1 MLVPQRSDDDGVGTA
16 AQRLA
21 PFALCGLVAF
31 AIVPLSGGI
40 HIRWAE
46 VGVAF
51 LITVALGL
59 AALLWPRLTEPRH
72 AEPGALIALVA
83 IALLRDATGGARG
96 GYGVTV
102 IVPVLWVALYGT
114 RAQLWRVLLGVA
126 LVFVVPLLAV
136 GAPRY
141 APTGWR
147 TAPLTLLACTL
158 VGVVVQELLA
168 RERASGE
175 QLQAEHDRS
184 AAILSS
190 MREGWALTRDGTIV
204 DVNPALS
211 ALTGFTREQLVGTR
225 TPFPFWPAD
234 RMSEIERIRRRVK
247 HDNGGTFETTFQ
259 RADGSRFVAEVT
271 AVPVPQADDGP
282 TVFLNT
288 MRDVTERRAAEHA
301 MEERGEQLAQL
312 ATVTRVVAHANPDDA
327 RETVCGLALRITSAT
342 TATIRQLDET
352 DDPDARRAIDT
363 RTAVFLP
370 SGPHGADAELF
381 QPILDEGRAIGVLAL
396 TWTTPKQALDA
407 SETHLL
413 ELLANEAAVA
423 LVKAAAHAE
432 LERLVRTD
440 PLTGL
445 PNRRALAEHQERELA
460 AAGRSGRPLSLAII
474 DLDRFKVY
482 NDTHGHPA
490 GDALLR
496 AATAGWRERLRAT
509 DMLARWGGEEFCLL
523 LPGCD
528 EDDACALIE
537 QLRPVVPEGQTF
549 SAGVAVWTPGTSAEQ
564 LVAQADAAL
573 YRAKRDGRN
582 RTATAVGARVA

>member
-1 MLVPQRSDDDGVGTA
+1 M
-16 AQRLA
+16 
-21 PFALCGLVAF
+21 
-31 AIVPLSGGI
+31 
-40 HIRWAE
+40 
-46 VGVAF
+46 
-51 LITVALGL
+51 
-59 AALLWPRLTEPRH
+59 
-72 AEPGALIALVA
+72 
-83 IALLRDATGGARG
+83 
-96 GYGVTV
+96 
-102 IVPVLWVALYGT
+102 
-114 RAQLWRVLLGVA
+114 
-126 LVFVVPLLAV
+126 
-136 GAPRY
+136 
-141 APTGWR
+141 
-147 TAPLTLLACTL
+147 
-158 VGVVVQELLA
+158 QELLA

-175 QLQAEHDRS
+175 QVQAEHVRS
-184 AAILSS
+184 AAILAS
-190 MREGWALTRDGTIV
+190 MREGFALTRNGVIV

-211 ALTGFTREQLVGTR
+211 ELTGFTREQLVGAA
-225 TPFPFWPAD
+225 TPFPFWPPDLMAE
-234 RMSEIERIRRRVK
+234 MERVRSRRSGATS
-247 HDNGGTFETTFQ
+247 GGTFETTFQ

-342 TATIRQLDET
+342 TALIRQLDEI
-352 DDPDARRAIDT
+352 DDPDAHRAIDT

-370 SGPHGADAELF
+370 TGPHGADAELF

-396 TWTTPKQALDA
+396 TWTTPKEALDA

-445 PNRRALAEHQERELA
+445 PNRRALEEHQERELA
-460 AAGRSGRPLSLAII
+460 AAARSDRPLCLAII
-474 DLDRFKVY
+474 DLDRFKDY

-496 AATAGWRERLRAT
+496 AAATGWSARLRTT
-509 DMLARWGGEEFCLL
+509 DVLARWGGEEFCLL

-528 EDDACALIE
+528 EVDACALIE
-537 QLRPVVPEGQTF
+537 QLRPVVPQGQTF
-549 SAGVAVWTPGTSAEQ
+549 SAGVALWSPGISAEQ
-564 LVAQADAAL
+564 LIAQADAAL

-582 RTATAVGARVA
+582 RTATAVRARVA

>member
-1 MLVPQRSDDDGVGTA
+1 MLVPQRTADSDLRVA
-16 AQRLA
+16 ALRIA

-31 AIVPLSGGI
+31 ALVPLSGGVDV
-40 HIRWAE
+40 RWAE
-46 VGVAF
+46 VGIAF
-51 LITVALGL
+51 LLSLSLGL
-59 AALLWPRLTEPRH
+59 SGLLRPRLTEPRH
-72 AEPGALIALVA
+72 AEIGALLALLA
-83 IALLRDATGGARG
+83 IALLRDGTGGARG

-114 RAQLWRVLLGVA
+114 RAQLWRVLLAVA
-126 LVFVVPLLAV
+126 LVFVVPLLAI
-136 GAPRY
+136 GPPRY
-141 APTGWR
+141 HPTGWR

-168 RERASGE
+168 RERTSGE
-175 QLQAEHDRS
+175 QVQAEHDRS
-184 AAILSS
+184 TAILSS
-190 MREGWALTRDGTIV
+190 MREGFALTRDGVIV
-204 DVNPALS
+204 DVNPALIE
-211 ALTGFTREQLVGTR
+211 LTGFTREQLVGAR

-234 RMSEIERIRRRVK
+234 RMAEIERVRQQVK
-247 HDNGGTFETTFQ
+247 DERGGTFEATFQ

-271 AVPVPQADDGP
+271 AVPVPQPDDGP

-288 MRDVTERRAAEHA
+288 LRDVTERRDAERA

-342 TATIRQLDET
+342 TAVIRQLDQT

-396 TWTTPKQALDA
+396 TWTTPKEALDA

-423 LVKAAAHAE
+423 LAKAAAHAE

-445 PNRRALAEHQERELA
+445 PNRRALEEHQERELA

-474 DLDRFKVY
+474 DLDHFKDY

-496 AATAGWRERLRAT
+496 AAAAGWSARLRAT
-509 DMLARWGGEEFCLL
+509 DVLARWGGEEFCLL

-528 EDDACALIE
+528 ELDACALIE

-549 SAGVAVWTPGTSAEQ
+549 SAGVAVWTPGVSAEQ

-573 YRAKRDGRN
+573 YRAKHDGRN
-582 RTATAVGARVA
+582 RTSVALGARV

>member
-1 MLVPQRSDDDGVGTA
+1 MLVPERTA
-16 AQRLA
+16 ASDVRVAARRLA

-31 AIVPLSGGI
+31 ALVPFSGELDV
-40 HIRWAE
+40 RWPE
-46 VGVAF
+46 VGIAF
-51 LITVALGL
+51 LITLSLGL
-59 AALLWPRLTEPRH
+59 LALTIPRLTEPRH
-72 AEPGALIALVA
+72 AEAGALVALLA

-96 GYGVTV
+96 GYGITV
-102 IVPVLWVALYGT
+102 MVPVLWVALYGT
-114 RAQLWRVLLGVA
+114 RAQLWRVLFVVML
-126 LVFVVPLLAV
+126 LFVVPLIAI
-136 GAPRY
+136 GEPRY
-141 APTGWR
+141 AATGWR
-147 TAPLTLLACTL
+147 SVPLTLLACTL

-168 RERASGE
+168 RERSSGE
-175 QLQAEHDRS
+175 QVQAEHERS
-184 AAILSS
+184 TAILAS
-190 MREGWALTRDGTIV
+190 MREGFALTRDGAIV

-211 ALTGFTREQLVGTR
+211 ELTGFTREQLVGAR

-234 RMSEIERIRRRVK
+234 RMAEIEHVRRQVK
-247 HDNGGTFETTFQ
+247 SDNGGTFETTFQ

-288 MRDVTERRAAEHA
+288 MRDVTERRKAEHA

-342 TATIRQLDET
+342 TAVIRQLNET

-363 RTAVFLP
+363 RAAVFLP
-370 SGPHGADAELF
+370 TGPHNADAELF

-396 TWTTPKQALDA
+396 TWTTPKEALDA

-445 PNRRALAEHQERELA
+445 PNRRALEEHQERELA

-474 DLDRFKVY
+474 DLDRFKDY
-482 NDTHGHPA
+482 NDTYGHPA

-496 AATAGWRERLRAT
+496 AAAHGWSERLRTT
-509 DMLARWGGEEFCLL
+509 DVLARWGGEEFCLL

-528 EDDACALIE
+528 EVDACALIE
-537 QLRPVVPEGQTF
+537 QLRPVVPQGQTF
-549 SAGVAVWTPGTSAEQ
+549 SAGVALWAPGVSAEQ

-582 RTATAVGARVA
+582 RTTTSVGARV

>member
-1 MLVPQRSDDDGVGTA
+1 MLVPQRTDDDGVRTA

-40 HIRWAE
+40 DVRWVE
-46 VGVAF
+46 VGIAF
-51 LITVALGL
+51 LITVALGV
-59 AALLWPRLTEPRH
+59 AALLRPRLTEPPA
-72 AEPGALIALVA
+72 AEAGALIALAA

-102 IVPVLWVALYGT
+102 VVPVLWVALYGT
-114 RAQLWRVLLGVA
+114 RAQLWRVLFAVA
-126 LVFVVPLLAV
+126 LVFVVPLLTI

-141 APTGWR
+141 PATAWR

-168 RERASGE
+168 RQRSES
-175 QLQAEHDRS
+175 DRS

-204 DVNPALS
+204 DANPALS
-211 ALTGFTREQLVGTR
+211 ELTGFTREQLVGAR
-225 TPFPFWPAD
+225 TPFPFWPPD
-234 RMSEIERIRRRVK
+234 LMDEIERLRQRIRSE
-247 HDNGGTFETTFQ
+247 HGGTFEATFQ

-271 AVPVPQADDGP
+271 AVPVPQPEDGP

-288 MRDVTERRAAEHA
+288 MRDVTERRETERA

-312 ATVTRVVAHANPDDA
+312 ATVTRVVAHASPDDA
-327 RETVCGLALRITSAT
+327 RETVCELALRITSAT

-352 DDPDARRAIDT
+352 DDPDARRAIDS

-370 SGPHGADAELF
+370 TGPHGADAELF
-381 QPILDEGRAIGVLAL
+381 QPIIDEGRAIGVLAL

-407 SETHLL
+407 SERHLL

-423 LVKAAAHAE
+423 LVKATAHAE

-445 PNRRALAEHQERELA
+445 PNRRALEEHQERELA
-460 AAGRSGRPLSLAII
+460 AARRSGRPLTFAII
-474 DLDRFKVY
+474 DLDRFKIY

-496 AATAGWRERLRAT
+496 TAAARWSERLRAT
-509 DMLARWGGEEFCLL
+509 DVLARWGGEEFCLL

-537 QLRPVVPEGQTF
+537 QLRPVVPAGQTF
-549 SAGVAVWTPGTSAEQ
+549 SAGVAAWTPGVSAEQ
-564 LVAQADAAL
+564 LVVQADAAL

-582 RTATAVGARVA
+582 RTATAVGARA